1 MKRTWILRSVLLA
14 GVGFST
20 VMCNVEEEKSE
31 GPSAEVSIA
40 SRFFTGKVVDQN
52 NAAIVGATVTI
63 NGVVR
68 TTTSTGQY
76 AVSIIDN
83 PMGYHVEIDKNGYAP
98 VSELYLD
105 GKLASVHTMK
115 AVAGRDIDPTRA
127 NVIVDQA
134 SGIEV
139 SLSANG
145 LRSSTGAPAGLVRF
159 TIIPHSTQTMP
170 GDLTA
175 VRADGVRVALQSV
188 GAVTLQAADSQGN
201 TLGLAANAVMTVK
214 VPVPASAGGV
224 MPSCVPLT
232 GTAAVPPTACRISI
246 WRFNKATSLWV
257 QQTAVGAAFS
267 STATTFTVRT
277 SVTPPPASEGL
288 GAWNSDIEKGTP
300 ACTVLRFTV
309 GPTSCFNFTVKMK
322 QTHPMQGVRESTRTV
337 DPALPAAM
345 LYNLWPNLPIELTFT
360 FPVGSTCATS
370 AAITGIPTPT
380 VTAATSTSVKA
391 TIDTGNPWPTGPEVG
406 YPINSLGTAVTIADI
421 FAHDFPCHSELEII
435 VP

>member
-14 GVGFST
+14 GVVFST

-52 NAAIVGATVTI
+52 NVAIAGATVTI

-68 TTTSTGQY
+68 TTTATGQY
-76 AVSIIDN
+76 AVSIVDST
-83 PMGYHVEIDKNGYAP
+83 MGYHIEIEKNGYAP
-98 VSELYLD
+98 VSELTLD
-105 GKLASVHTMK
+105 GALASVHTMK
-115 AVAGRDIDPTRA
+115 AVPGRDIDPTRA

-145 LRSSTGAPAGLVRF
+145 LRSSTGAPVGLVRF

-175 VRADGVRVALQSV
+175 VREDGVKVVLQSV
-188 GAVTLQAADSQGN
+188 GAVTLQAADSQGK

-214 VPVPASAGGV
+214 LPVPASAGGV
-224 MPSCVPLT
+224 MPSCVPLA
-232 GTAAVPPTACRISI
+232 GAAAAPPVTCAISM

-257 QQTAVGAAFS
+257 QQKAATPVFS
-267 STATTFTVRT
+267 RTGTTFTLRGG
-277 SVTPPPASEGL
+277 VTPPDPADGL

-309 GPTSCFNFTVKMK
+309 GPTSCFNFTVEIK
-322 QTHPMQGVRESTRTV
+322 QTHSTQGVRVSTRTV
-337 DPALPAAM
+337 NPALPAAM
-345 LYNLWPNLPIELTFT
+345 LYNLWPNLPLELTFT
-360 FPVGSTCATS
+360 FPPGSCATS